1 MALAAASRA
10 GDLDNLCVLLKAGA
24 DPNARD
30 KRGKTA
36 LHEACSQ
43 GHDKCVEALLR
54 AGALVSAHKTNGFT
68 PLHYAA
74 ATGRASIISILLAS
88 FGFSG
93 ANACDRD
100 HKGEQAIHLAAR
112 GGFVPAVEILLAH
125 GASGNAASNNGRTRY
140 FQVKASSV
148 HTASLHGH
156 ELVLRLLL
164 SSGADPAAC
173 DTGGSQPIHDAA
185 AGGHVGCME
194 LLTHLGADPNASD
207 CAGCTPL
214 HRGSSAGEVDAARWL
229 LKKGVDA
236 NCRDNIGSTP
246 LYWAAS
252 RGRADVVA
260 LLIREGNADPSAPN
274 AHRSPLHVAA
284 GWRHLSVC
292 DELLKAGADP
302 LAVDREGLT
311 VLQVAKTDDVAKLL
325 DEELVASRS

>member
-1 MALAAASRA
+1 MDLRLFTTPPLLVELRSSLFFLPVLVSVEQTLAIAITRASKQSTSQL
-10 GDLDNLCVLLKAGA
+10 GVDLFRQWKFFSLMVLL
-24 DPNARD
+24 
-30 KRGKTA
+30 
-36 LHEACSQ
+36 
-43 GHDKCVEALLR
+43 
-54 AGALVSAHKTNGFT
+54 
-68 PLHYAA
+68 
-74 ATGRASIISILLAS
+74 ATQQVTMVA
-88 FGFSG
+88 
-93 ANACDRD
+93 
-100 HKGEQAIHLAAR
+100 
-112 GGFVPAVEILLAH
+112 P
-125 GASGNAASNNGRTRY
+125 
-140 FQVKASSV
+140 VKASSV

-229 LKKGVDA
+229 LKQKGVDA